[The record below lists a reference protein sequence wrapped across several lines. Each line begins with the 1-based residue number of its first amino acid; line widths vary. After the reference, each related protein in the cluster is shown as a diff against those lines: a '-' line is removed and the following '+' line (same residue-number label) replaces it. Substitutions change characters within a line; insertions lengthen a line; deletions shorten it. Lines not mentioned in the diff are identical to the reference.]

1 MMASIMNMKAMVVAY
16 LPMTGSYDQMP
27 AAFDRLY
34 AWVDE
39 HSLKA
44 TGAPIA
50 AFFNIPS
57 EQDGSD
63 ARWELLAALS
73 GEPLD
78 TEPDETGI
86 GVKRVEGMKVVSAIH
101 IGPYDSVLPT
111 YQALWAWMEDNGYD
125 LDGPPMERYLSDPEV
140 PTERQRTEVLMPIR
154 PV

>member
-16 LPMTGSYDQMP
+16 LPMTGAYDQMP

-34 AWVDE
+34 TWIE
-39 HSLKA
+39 QHGLKA

-57 EQDGSD
+57 DPDAAD

-73 GEPLD
+73 NDPPEA
-78 TEPDETGI
+78 EPDDSGI
-86 GVKRVEGMKVVSAIH
+86 GVKKVEDMKVVSAVH
-101 IGPYDSVLPT
+101 IGTYDSVLPT
-111 YQALWAWMEDNGYD
+111 YQALWAWMEDHGYD
-125 LDGPPMERYLSDPEV
+125 LDGPPMERYLTGPEV
-140 PTERQRTEVLMPIR
+140 PADRHRTEILMPIR